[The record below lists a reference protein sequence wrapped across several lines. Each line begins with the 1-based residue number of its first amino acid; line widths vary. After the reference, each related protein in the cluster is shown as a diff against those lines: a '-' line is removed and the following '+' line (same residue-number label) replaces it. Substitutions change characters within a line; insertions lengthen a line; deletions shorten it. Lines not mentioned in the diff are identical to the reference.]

1 MKRLSQYIHKLIS
14 FSKVI
19 HLVSAVR
26 FLDRSEGADQFKVEY
41 SMKQMH
47 LPRVGCLLILGKSV
61 SQTKVL
67 LQIILIPEIYVILN
81 EAEIHSGCNIIYFF
95 CRGHPIVL

>member
-47 LPRVGCLLILGKSV
+47 LPRVCVPSHTWKISFTDKS
-61 SQTKVL
+61 
-67 LQIILIPEIYVILN
+67 IITDY
-81 EAEIHSGCNIIYFF
+81 SYSRNICHFK
-95 CRGHPIVL
+95 